1 MHVATFASQL
11 DLGMSSFFASAA
23 ATIGQVTLLDYGL
36 GANWGNLTIR
46 LHALNRYL
54 SQMLPAQQCD
64 WVVFVDCYDSVIIG
78 KEADI
83 CLRLERLE
91 ADTGRSV
98 FFGAETWKGDLVEEQ
113 EAHAKQMNVNG
124 PWRFL
129 NAGLMAGRV
138 WALRDFLSVPIQKD
152 ANDQV
157 FVTEVM
163 LYHKPQLA
171 TLDYYSELF
180 LNAYGIEGI
189 LDGPWA
195 EELLQPAG
203 SVVFVEA
210 EGRRWI
216 ENRLTKS
223 RPIVLHFP
231 GPGKFG
237 KVTTCPGHPWLECH
251 RSLPFEVVRLFLP
264 DAYEGWQLQSLQSS
278 FDDVDT
284 SRLWRWTRDDYIH
297 VQRISALVDKMK
309 DREHMICGLLTV
321 DVCAVVVAFCVL
333 CGMRSRSPCRP
344 WPVKPESCEV

>member
-1 MHVATFASQL
+1 VATFASQL

-23 ATIGQVTLLDYGL
+23 ATIGQVMLLDYGL

-46 LHALNRYL
+46 LHALNRYI

-83 CLRLERLE
+83 CVRLERLE
-91 ADTGRSV
+91 ADSGRSV
-98 FFGAETWKGDLVEEQ
+98 FFGAETWKGDLVDEQ

-138 WALRDFLSVPIQKD
+138 WALRDFLSVPIQED

-171 TLDYYSELF
+171 TLDYRSELF

-216 ENRLTKS
+216 ENRLMKS

-237 KVTTCPGHPWLECH
+237 KVTTCPGRPWLECH

-264 DAYEGWQLQSLQSS
+264 DAYEGWQLRSLQSS

-309 DREHMICGLLTV
+309 DREHMICGLVTV
-321 DVCAVVVAFCVL
+321 NVCAVVVAFCIW
-333 CGMRSRSPCRP
+333 CGMRSRGSCRP